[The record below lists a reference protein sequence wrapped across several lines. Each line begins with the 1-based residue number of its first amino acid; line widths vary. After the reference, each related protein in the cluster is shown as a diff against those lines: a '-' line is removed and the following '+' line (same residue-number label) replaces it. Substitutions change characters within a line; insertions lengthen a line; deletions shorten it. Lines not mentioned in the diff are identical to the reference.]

1 MNTLFCECTSLPE
14 SCEPKQ
20 VFAGKLHYWSLCPS
34 LVGPT
39 WTAMGC
45 RGDLEASER
54 GGLQLS
60 AGFPMGRRLL
70 WSLGLFVRGFP
81 SGARWLVQPSLPGG
95 HVPELL
101 GFPRLKEA
109 PRKAGS
115 LLGFLCCKERTGL
128 QLAVFGVFFSLSA
141 LFQFSV
147 EVWYLGG
154 WEEKPSGCIFLRTQ
168 APRNSDLHAADPH
181 AARPGCAEHRAA
193 RMCQDARLEP
203 GQPPTCAL
211 GFLGTGV
218 CMMGEDKPGA
228 FLVSE
233 RFVGSWAPC
242 EGRR

>member
-128 QLAVFGVFFSLSA
+128 QSAVFGVFFSLSA

-154 WEEKPSGCIFLRTQ
+154 WEEKPSGCIFLLPETAICTLQTPTQ
-168 APRNSDLHAADPH
+168 HVPAVPSTGRH
-181 AARPGCAEHRAA
+181 GCAETPGWSQGSRPRVRWAFSA
-193 RMCQDARLEP
+193 RVFA
-203 GQPPTCAL
+203 
-211 GFLGTGV
+211 
-218 CMMGEDKPGA
+218 
-228 FLVSE
+228 
-233 RFVGSWAPC
+233 
-242 EGRR
+242 

>member
-1 MNTLFCECTSLPE
+1 M
-14 SCEPKQ
+14 
-20 VFAGKLHYWSLCPS
+20 
-34 LVGPT
+34 
-39 WTAMGC
+39 AMGC

-81 SGARWLVQPSLPGG
+81 SGARWLMQPSLPGG

-101 GFPRLKEA
+101 GSLGLKEA

-115 LLGFLCCKERTGL
+115 LLGFLCCKERMGL
-128 QLAVFGVFFSLSA
+128 QPAVFGGFFRSLPCSSLA
-141 LFQFSV
+141 
-147 EVWYLGG
+147 WRYGIWGG
-154 WEEKPSGCIFLRTQ
+154 GGEKPSGCIFLRTQ
-168 APRNSDLHAADPH
+168 APRNSDLHAADPR

-193 RMCQDARLEP
+193 WMCRDTRLEP

-218 CMMGEDKPGA
+218 CTMGEDKPGA

-233 RFVGSWAPC
+233 GFVGSWAPC